1 MVASFSAIML
11 IKNKRKNTKKR
22 IKRKHK
28 KTPLESEAQFMDTFT
43 VGVWTFLV
51 VAVEENGGEV
61 GSSVFSDISACF
73 GCKMH
78 T

>member
-1 MVASFSAIML
+1 
-11 IKNKRKNTKKR
+11 
-22 IKRKHK
+22 
-28 KTPLESEAQFMDTFT
+28 MDTFA

-51 VAVEENGGEV
+51 VAGEENGGEV
-61 GSSVFSDISACF
+61 GSSVFSDILACF